1 MMLVTYLEQQ
11 VLAEMDWLWQ
21 VLVQAAIG
29 LD

>member
-21 VLVQAAIG
+21 VLVQAAI
-29 LD
+29 DRS